1 MDDAVLI
8 MRLEFIATAVAA
20 KIDARAVGK
29 CGLGRIGRR
38 CLHMHDCASGIRV
51 KGRLGIVEIVVFVFK
66 VVPGPRARLAS
77 GCKVGGCRTV
87 FKTDTRDDGVVCK
100 INLFR
105 IERDGL
111 VRRDICFP

>member
-20 KIDARAVGK
+20 KIDARAVDK
-29 CGLGRIGRR
+29 RGLGRIGRR
-38 CLHMHDCASGIRV
+38 RLHMHDCASDIRV
-51 KGRLGIVEIVVFVFK
+51 KGRLGIVKIVVLVFQ
-66 VVPGPRARLAS
+66 VIPGPRARLAS
-77 GCKVGGCRTV
+77 GCKVGGYRTV
-87 FKTDTRDDGVVCK
+87 FKTDARDDDVVSK

-105 IERDGL
+105 IERDGP